1 MKKYISLA
9 LFLLLAGG
17 TNLLAQPQE
26 QKVPG
31 GLVGLS
37 VKPGGLLIQH
47 ISLGEEYDL
56 YEQSGIKL
64 SIHNQDD
71 RPHIF
76 QLSTHK
82 PSTVADGKWIKGYLE
97 IPDPSWYWFEKGQIR
112 IEANSIKE
120 AKMYLRIPA
129 EERYYNQHWVAALG
143 VKGLSEPGQM
153 IALSAYPKV
162 YIETEVKEDVLE
174 RSSGLIGLEPSTVS
188 LKEVALGMRKR
199 AKVRISNNDNKVHR
213 YKIMSM
219 VFPADPRKRQITI
232 SPGCEWIPQTG
243 WIRPKERWVRVDP
256 GEAKEIYFAVQ
267 ISKEKAHYN
276 KMYEGILFFEP
287 QGGLAGFV
295 RVQIQT
301 EKFEPEQGEK

>member
-1 MKKYISLA
+1 
-9 LFLLLAGG
+9 
-17 TNLLAQPQE
+17 
-26 QKVPG
+26 
-31 GLVGLS
+31 
-37 VKPGGLLIQH
+37 
-47 ISLGEEYDL
+47 
-56 YEQSGIKL
+56 
-64 SIHNQDD
+64 
-71 RPHIF
+71 
-76 QLSTHK
+76 
-82 PSTVADGKWIKGYLE
+82 
-97 IPDPSWYWFEKGQIR
+97 
-112 IEANSIKE
+112 
-120 AKMYLRIPA
+120 
-129 EERYYNQHWVAALG
+129 
-143 VKGLSEPGQM
+143 M

-174 RSSGLIGLEPSTVS
+174 RAAGLIGLEPSIVS

-199 AKVRISNNDNKVHR
+199 SKVRICNNDNKVHR

-232 SPGCEWIPQTG
+232 SPGYEWIPQTS
-243 WIRPKERWVRVDP
+243 WIRPKERWVRVGP

-267 ISKEKAHYN
+267 ISKEKANYN